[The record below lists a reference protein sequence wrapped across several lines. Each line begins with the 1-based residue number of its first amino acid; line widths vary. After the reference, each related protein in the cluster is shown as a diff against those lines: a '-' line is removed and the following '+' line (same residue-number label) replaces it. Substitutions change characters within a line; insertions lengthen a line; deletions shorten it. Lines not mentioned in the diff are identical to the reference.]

1 MNAGDD
7 DDVWLRGGAPSQ
19 VVPAQSSCLPLAVG
33 LEEPHSHQ
41 LVPTASLPRP
51 RFRCGVKWP

>member
-7 DDVWLRGGAPSQ
+7 DDDAWLRGGAPSQ

-33 LEEPHSHQ
+33 LEEPHS
-41 LVPTASLPRP
+41 LTPAGTDGFAASTA
-51 RFRCGVKWP
+51 F